1 MLHTM
6 LIKLGLSLFQ
16 WLPLER
22 IVAESAHRRY
32 PAHHAVQKDRKTALC
47 SRSGLTTPISEI

>member
-16 WLPLER
+16 LLPLER
-22 IVAESAHRRY
+22 IVAK
-32 PAHHAVQKDRKTALC
+32 VLTAAFH
-47 SRSGLTTPISEI
+47 